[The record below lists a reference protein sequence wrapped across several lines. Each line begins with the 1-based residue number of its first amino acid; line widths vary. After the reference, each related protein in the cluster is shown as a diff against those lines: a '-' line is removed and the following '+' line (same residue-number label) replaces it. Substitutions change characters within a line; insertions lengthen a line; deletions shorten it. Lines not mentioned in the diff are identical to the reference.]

1 MMMKKLFFLLLTLPL
16 AILAQKKEID
26 SLLLE
31 KMIVANVAAGTYSGS
46 KINSDCSLTNQRVYK
61 SPHVEAP
68 QIAYVTD
75 YVLCN
80 NGSVNMFFEVYDGA
94 NFVYVP
100 DNSIIFNK
108 GVDSD
113 NIKVLLSRRS
123 PEEKSFLKN
132 NIGQLVAFGRDYF
145 VEEKEKE
152 MSAERRE
159 ALQPFIDTEKYGL
172 GFIKYNATEGYS
184 STGAYF
190 EIFNPSKKTIKY
202 IWFTVAGENA
212 VNDLVRLPNGSY
224 YKTLKGI
231 GPIGSYETGAWS
243 FDYVWFTDI
252 VEYLRISTIKIQYMD
267 GSVRTVKYNDAMYIG
282 EEAYDNFNKVYD
294 EHEKYKEQKAKD
306 NRNFDPQQPQAE
318 VDQQLDF
325 PGGNNAFK
333 AKILE
338 NFDSSA
344 MEGGEGT
351 VKTEISFIIERDGL
365 LTNLKATGVNL
376 SFNREAERTV
386 KSMRVKWSPATLNGQ
401 PVPSP
406 YRIPLTMDFN

>member
-123 PEEKSFLKN
+123 PEEKPFLKN
-132 NIGQLVAFGRDYF
+132 NIGQLVAFGRDQF

-159 ALQPFIDTEKYGL
+159 ALQHFLIPKNMAWDLSNTMRRKVILLPEHILKFSIPQKKQSNTFGL
-172 GFIKYNATEGYS
+172 
-184 STGAYF
+184 
-190 EIFNPSKKTIKY
+190 
-202 IWFTVAGENA
+202 
-212 VNDLVRLPNGSY
+212 
-224 YKTLKGI
+224 
-231 GPIGSYETGAWS
+231 
-243 FDYVWFTDI
+243 
-252 VEYLRISTIKIQYMD
+252 
-267 GSVRTVKYNDAMYIG
+267 
-282 EEAYDNFNKVYD
+282 
-294 EHEKYKEQKAKD
+294 
-306 NRNFDPQQPQAE
+306 
-318 VDQQLDF
+318 
-325 PGGNNAFK
+325 
-333 AKILE
+333 
-338 NFDSSA
+338 
-344 MEGGEGT
+344 
-351 VKTEISFIIERDGL
+351 
-365 LTNLKATGVNL
+365 
-376 SFNREAERTV
+376 
-386 KSMRVKWSPATLNGQ
+386 
-401 PVPSP
+401 PSP
-406 YRIPLTMDFN
+406 EKMLLMTWCGFQMAVTIRH